1 MGLIISDL
9 TDENKTLYMD
19 YIDADVAENLERT
32 IYRGIIA
39 CDDFGKPEGGMVWRY
54 KRIDPEEA
62 LIYES
67 VIEWIR
73 ADIPEAF
80 EMMMNAYRMRILG
93 EEVVRSKVQI
103 PVKNGK
109 QMKDYLKNAGFDMK
123 LTESD
128 TAVMKLSELAGTA
141 IMKKLKGKKIPGS
154 IKPIKDISPLMFKT
168 GIAKCVLKG
177 KTGLCDD
184 LGNLFIKWF
193 ETDVSC
199 ASVDG
204 KDVNGFFLFHR
215 KPSELIE
222 AQLMICLDQN
232 FKTILPLMMYQVI
245 SAMIKKYGPDQKVS
259 FDRHNDQVLLLAEK
273 LIPRGFGIP
282 VYVGT
287 RSES

>member
-1 MGLIISDL
+1 MHNIYELTEDNISA
-9 TDENKTLYMD
+9 YRD
-19 YIDADVAENLERT
+19 YVGADVAENLGRT
-32 IYRGIIA
+32 YYHGLIV
-39 CDDFGKPEGGMVWRY
+39 CDDSAGPVAGIVWEFR
-54 KRIDPEEA
+54 KLDSEEDS
-62 LIYES
+62 ES